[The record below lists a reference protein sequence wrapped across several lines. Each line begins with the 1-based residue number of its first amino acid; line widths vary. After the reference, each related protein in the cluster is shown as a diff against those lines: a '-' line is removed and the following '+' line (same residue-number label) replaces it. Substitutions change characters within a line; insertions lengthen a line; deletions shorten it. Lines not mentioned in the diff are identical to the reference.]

1 MLRVFTPNEN
11 AGFEKKRCNRPLMNA
26 FMSLL
31 QNHEIWMRISHPL
44 KYHATWL
51 LWAAAQEWKCLR
63 YQFTLLYKFG
73 LTSQKCTVG
82 AKNRTLF
89 LKIVIEFFYAWS
101 KKAFTQKKTFHNA
114 SVLQF
119 YATSPF
125 LQFFNTDFIQ
135 VIAASQEEHGSL
147 DERYGSF
154 SHRVI
159 DSWNFTIF
167 FSS

>member
-11 AGFEKKRCNRPLMNA
+11 AGFEKKRCKRPLMNA

-51 LWAAAQEWKCLR
+51 LWAAVQEWKCLR

-89 LKIVIEFFYAWS
+89 LKIVIGFFYAWS
-101 KKAFTQKKTFHNA
+101 KKAFTQKKPFTTRQSFNFMQQAH
-114 SVLQF
+114 F
-119 YATSPF
+119 YSFLTQTSF
-125 LQFFNTDFIQ
+125 KL
-135 VIAASQEEHGSL
+135 SL
-147 DERYGSF
+147 HPKKSTV
-154 SHRVI
+154 H
-159 DSWNFTIF
+159 
-167 FSS
+167 